1 MAKRT
6 GRPRG
11 RPPKP
16 PGDRQVDRYAAR
28 MKVPPELR
36 PPLRGPVDPES
47 FGAHLGER
55 MRSRR
60 EAKGLSQGK
69 LSQLTG
75 VPQSMISL
83 FESGHTQDPGVQ
95 AMKNIAIVLGV
106 SVDWLIGLEEPDLQA
121 CLYAG
126 KYQPNARMEVIWKPE
141 EALVG

>member
-6 GRPRG
+6 GKPRG
-11 RPPKP
+11 APRKP
-16 PGDRQVDRYAAR
+16 VGERTVDRYAAR
-28 MKVPPELR
+28 MSLPPELR
-36 PPLRGPVDPES
+36 PPAREPADPES

-69 LSQLTG
+69 LAQLTG

-95 AMKNIAIVLGV
+95 AIKNIAIVLGV
-106 SVDWLIGLEEPDLQA
+106 LVDWLLGLDQPDLQRH
-121 CLYAG
+121 LRIG
-126 KYQPNARMEVIWKPE
+126 KYTPSARLETIWKPE